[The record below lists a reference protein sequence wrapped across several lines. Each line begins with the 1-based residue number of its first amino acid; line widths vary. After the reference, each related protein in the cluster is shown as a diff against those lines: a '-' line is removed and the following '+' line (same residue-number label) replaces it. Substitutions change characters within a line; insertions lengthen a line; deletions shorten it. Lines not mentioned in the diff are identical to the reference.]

1 MSQWEKVPSESQQRI
16 QNKYASSAGLR
27 RMDDD
32 ELLAVLMRHENTE
45 STSTGNGQSQQA
57 YDRAAAHRRYL
68 RRPQGD
74 EVEGRSSVVS
84 SDTFNTVEWMLPSI
98 MDVFISSDQAVQ
110 FQPRGSED
118 VAAAEQ
124 RTDVC
129 NYVFY
134 TQNNG
139 FLVLYTWI
147 KDALMYRNGHVTWR
161 YETKNVVS
169 EKKLVRMTEDMLL
182 QHLID
187 PNTGALRT
195 DVQVVEKK
203 EYEEQV
209 TGGNGYPM
217 TVLLYD
223 VTLRETTQQRMCKII
238 NVPPEELIL
247 PAEHNSILLDDCE
260 YICWR
265 TEQTA
270 ESLKAMGLNVDEA
283 LEHGVD
289 NLDYAPER
297 LERFK
302 NSVFDGD
309 EGDEYQLRIE
319 YVLVDYDGDGIA
331 ERRCIH
337 RVGSTILKNE
347 ICTHVP
353 FASFTP
359 IVMQH
364 QFNGLS
370 VDDMTADLQEQHTA
384 ILRQMLDGLYL
395 TNDPRMAVLTNA
407 SGEMQANLDDLL
419 NSRPGGIVREKMAGA
434 VRPLSNGWAGSQAF
448 PMLEYLDDQR
458 EARTGFS
465 RRAQGLDKD
474 SLNQTFGGIRV
485 VTQLADMRMKMIARI
500 FAEVGLKPLFK
511 GILKCL
517 SDNCEQEIAF
527 KLRNKFVQ
535 INPSEWHD
543 SYDVTTNVGL
553 GTGDRE
559 ARLGHLSA
567 IAQAQSQAVQAGAMG
582 TIVTMKQIYNVQK
595 QIVENAGFKAV
606 DEFWQDPNGQEA
618 QAEAAKQAQ
627 QPPQPDPELARLQ
640 AEAQVQMQLEQLR
653 AQSAMQVAQVN
664 AQLAKELEQMR
675 LSNAAQIEQMREQM
689 KATIAEKQLAV
700 KQHEIAG
707 NYELQRTNDERQA
720 QLDSNKAKMDVEKAV
735 LMAQLGKG
743 KSAVNIA
750 AGAPPNTDEE
760 RELNRQAQTQQMLQ
774 LMLQAVQ
781 QLSAP
786 KRLIHDN
793 NGRVVGAEAIT
804 NG

>member
-1 MSQWEKVPSESQQRI
+1 MK
-16 QNKYASSAGLR
+16 NN

-45 STSTGNGQSQQA
+45 SVSTGNGQSQQA

-84 SDTFNTVEWMLPSI
+84 SDTFNMVEWMLPSI
-98 MDVFISSDQAVQ
+98 IDVFISSDQAVQ
-110 FQPRGSED
+110 FQPRGAED

-169 EKKLVRMTEDMLL
+169 EKKLARMTEDMLL

-187 PNTGALRT
+187 PATGTLRT

-203 EYEEQV
+203 EYQGQAM
-209 TGGNGYPM
+209 GGDGLPV
-217 TVLLYD
+217 TVLFYD

-238 NVPPEELIL
+238 NIPPEELIL

-270 ESLKAMGLNVDEA
+270 ESLKAMGLDFDEE
-283 LEHGVD
+283 LEHGTD
-289 NLDYAPER
+289 DLDSSPER
-297 LERFK
+297 QERFRA
-302 NSVFDGD
+302 SVGDLD
-309 EGDEYQLRIE
+309 EGEEYQLRIE
-319 YVLVDYDGDGIA
+319 YVLVDYDGDGIV

-395 TNDPRMAVLTNA
+395 TNDPRMAVLTNG

-419 NSRPGGIVREKMAGA
+419 NSRPGGIVREKVAGA
-434 VRPLSNGWAGSQAF
+434 VRPLSAGWPGAQAL
-448 PMLEYLDDQR
+448 PMLDYLDNQR

-485 VTQLADMRMKMIARI
+485 VTQLADMRMKLIARI

-517 SDNCEQEIAF
+517 SENNEQEIAF
-527 KLRNKFVQ
+527 KLRGQFVQ
-535 INPSEWHD
+535 INPSEWRD

-553 GTGDRE
+553 GTGDRD
-559 ARLGHLSA
+559 ARLGHLNA
-567 IAQAQSQAVQAGAMG
+567 ISQAQQAAVQAGAMG
-582 TIVTMKQIYNVQK
+582 TLVTMKQIYNTQK
-595 QIVENAGFKAV
+595 AITENAGFKTIG
-606 DEFWQDPNGQEA
+606 EFWQDPEGPEA
-618 QAEAAKQAQ
+618 RAEAAKKAQ
-627 QPPQPDPELARLQ
+627 QPPAPDPETAKLQ
-640 AEAQVQMQLEQLR
+640 AQMQIEQLK

-664 AQLAKELEQMR
+664 AQLQKELEQMR
-675 LSNAAQIEQMREQM
+675 LASAAQIEQMREQM
-689 KATIAEKQLAV
+689 KAVTAEKELAV
-700 KQHEIAG
+700 KQREISG
-707 NYELQRTNDERQA
+707 NYELQRSNDERQA
-720 QLDSNKAKMDVEKAV
+720 QLDSNKAQLAHEAAANKAKMDVEKAV

-750 AGAPPNTDEE
+750 AGAPPDTDAN
-760 RELNRQAQTQQMLQ
+760 RELAQQAQTQEMLR

-793 NGRVVGAEAIT
+793 NGRVIGVKGLEGAEAIT
-804 NG
+804 NGQ